1 MDQPGISKP
10 GMSKVA
16 IGASLMLGLLSI
28 QYILGKLT
36 NLYVSLPAV
45 ADTQERTK
53 ELFTNWQYAGHIIV
67 GMLLVIVGIL
77 LVIHSFKKKHS
88 GMKMLSI
95 IGLLALMVASYGGK
109 SYVSSYDSG
118 DSLIMS
124 LGFIVAMGVYGRFL
138 SLVMMEK

>member
-16 IGASLMLGLLSI
+16 IGASMMLGLLSI
-28 QYILGKLT
+28 QYVLGKLT
-36 NLYVSLPAV
+36 NLYVSLPTV

-67 GMLLVIVGIL
+67 GMLLVVVGIL
-77 LVIHSFKKKHS
+77 LVIHSFKKKHA
-88 GMKMLSI
+88 GMKMLSV
-95 IGLLALMVASYGGK
+95 IGLLALIVASYGGRA
-109 SYVSSYDSG
+109 YVSSYNAS
-118 DSLIMS
+118 DSLTMS

-138 SLVMMEK
+138 SVVMTEK